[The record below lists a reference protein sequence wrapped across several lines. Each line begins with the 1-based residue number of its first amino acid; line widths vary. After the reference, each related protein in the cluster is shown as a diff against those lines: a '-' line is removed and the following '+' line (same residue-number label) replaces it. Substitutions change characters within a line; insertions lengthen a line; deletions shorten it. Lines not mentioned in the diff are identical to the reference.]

1 MGGYPPEGDSDKKQ
15 IQRGV
20 QAVYRLRSLFHSTEK
35 YCLEKKNK
43 GSTPLPFSLTNSIQ
57 TTVQAKYEQ
66 LVGESNP

>member
-35 YCLEKKNK
+35 YCLEIKKQ
-43 GSTPLPFSLTNSIQ
+43 GLHTLAVFAHQ
-57 TTVQAKYEQ
+57 QY
-66 LVGESNP
+66 SNHRTS